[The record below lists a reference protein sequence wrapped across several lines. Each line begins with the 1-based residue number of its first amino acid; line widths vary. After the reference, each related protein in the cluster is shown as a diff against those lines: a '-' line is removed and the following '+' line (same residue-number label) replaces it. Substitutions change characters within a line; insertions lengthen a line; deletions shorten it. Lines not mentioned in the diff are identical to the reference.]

1 MVAEIVINSPASE
14 LGKIFDYNIPNNIGT
29 VTVGSRVTV
38 PFGLGNNIIDGFVVN
53 IKEKSSVPVSR
64 LKSIIDVYEDTINSK
79 DFKIAEFISKKYYC
93 NLGAA
98 LNLFCVDK
106 VKCQKSKEFNF
117 EKTED
122 FIAND
127 EQKEAIDKFKNAI
140 DEGKFK
146 EFLLHGVTGSGKT
159 EVYLQTVK
167 YLASKGRGAIVLVP
181 EISLTPQTVKR
192 FVERLGDKVAVIHS
206 RLTKGQKYEQWLKIK
221 NGEALVVVG
230 ARSALFTPIHNLS
243 AIILDEEHDAS
254 YKSGQTPLYHAREVA
269 EEMCRVHNAVL
280 VLGSA
285 TPEITTY
292 YRATIGEIEKVS
304 LTKRAN
310 ESILPDVNIVN
321 MSDELLNGNK
331 MIFSRNLHAE
341 IKKNLENHE
350 QTILFL
356 NRRGH
361 SSFVSCRA
369 CGFVAKCKNCNIAL
383 TYHQD
388 ENKLMC
394 HYCGLKYNNFTECP
408 VCKSPYIKH
417 FGIGTEK
424 VESFIK
430 QIFPQASV
438 IRMDLDTTS
447 KRESHELLLKKFR
460 DENIDILVG
469 TQMIAKGHDFPNVTL
484 VGVIAADISL
494 NVNDYRASERTF
506 NLLTQVSG
514 RAGRGQKKGRVVVQT
529 YESENYS
536 IVLAGN
542 QDYEAFYNQEIIVR
556 EQLNYP
562 PFCDIIIINVSST
575 SEEVAVKSSNV
586 VKDLFYD
593 ALGDIEGVQILNAVP
608 APLSKINGKFRWRVI
623 IKCKINDEINNI
635 INNLI
640 KSKTFVKIK
649 DADITIDVNP
659 VTSN

>member
-1 MVAEIVINSPASE
+1 LVAEIVINSPASE
-14 LGKIFDYNIPNNIGT
+14 VGRIFDYNIPNDIGT

-38 PFGLGNNIIDGFVVN
+38 PFGMGNNVIDGFVVN
-53 IKEKSSVPVSR
+53 VKSESNISK
-64 LKSIIDVYEDTINSK
+64 LKSIINVYEDIIDEKS
-79 DFKIAEFISKKYYC
+79 FKVAEFIANKYYC

-106 VKCQKSKEFNF
+106 VKCQKSKELNF
-117 EKTED
+117 EHKDD
-122 FIAND
+122 FIANE
-127 EQKEAIDKFKNAI
+127 EQKNAI
-140 DEGKFK
+140 NLFKNYIDKKVFK
-146 EFLLHGVTGSGKT
+146 EFLLYGITGSGKT

-167 YLASKGRGAIVLVP
+167 YLASQGKGSIVLVP
-181 EISLTPQTVKR
+181 EISLTSQTVKR
-192 FVERLGDKVAVIHS
+192 FVERLGNKVAVIHS

-230 ARSALFTPIHNLS
+230 ARSALFTPVHNLS

-269 EEMCRVHNAVL
+269 EEMCKLNNAIL
-280 VLGSA
+280 ILGSA
-285 TPEITTY
+285 TPDITTY
-292 YRATIGEIEKVS
+292 YRTTIGEIEKVS

-310 ESILPDVNIVN
+310 KSLLPDVNIVN
-321 MSDELLNGNK
+321 MGDELVNGNK
-331 MIFSRNLHAE
+331 MIFSRALYSE
-341 IKKNLENHE
+341 IKRNLENKE

-361 SSFVSCRA
+361 SSFVSCRS

-383 TYHQD
+383 TYHQN
-388 ENKLMC
+388 EEKLTC
-394 HYCGLKYNNFTECP
+394 HYCGLKYNNFTICP
-408 VCKSPYIKH
+408 ICKSPYIKH

-424 VESFIK
+424 VETFVK
-430 QIFPQASV
+430 QIFPEASI

-484 VGVIAADISL
+484 VGVIAADLSL
-494 NVNDYRASERTF
+494 NINDYRACERTF

-514 RAGRGQKKGRVVVQT
+514 RAGRSNKNGRVIVQT
-529 YESENYS
+529 YESDNYS
-536 IVLAGN
+536 IVLAAN
-542 QDYEAFYNQEIIVR
+542 QDYDRFYQQEIIVR

-562 PFCDIIIINVSST
+562 PFCDIIIVNMSAN
-575 SEEVAVKSSNV
+575 SEEVVAKSAYI
-586 VKDLFYD
+586 VKDMF
-593 ALGDIEGVQILNAVP
+593 AENFKGVDGIQILNPVP
-608 APLSKINGKFRWRVI
+608 APLSKINNRYRWRII

-635 INNLI
+635 VNKLI
-640 KSKTFVKIK
+640 KSKKFVKIK
-649 DADITIDVNP
+649 DVDITIDVNP

>member
-1 MVAEIVINSPASE
+1 LVAEIVINSPASE
-14 LGKIFDYNIPNNIGT
+14 LGRIFDYNIPSDIGT

-38 PFGLGNNIIDGFVVN
+38 PFGLGNNIVDGFVVN
-53 IKEKSSVPVSR
+53 VKESSTISR
-64 LKSIIDVYEDTINSK
+64 LKSIINVTEDSINPK
-79 DFKIAEFISKKYYC
+79 DFKIAEFIAKKYFC
-93 NLGAA
+93 NLGCA
-98 LNLFCVDK
+98 LNLFCIDK

-117 EKTED
+117 DRTED
-122 FIAND
+122 FLANE
-127 EQKEAIDKFKNAI
+127 EQQEAINKFKIAI
-140 DEGKFK
+140 DQEKFR
-146 EFLLHGVTGSGKT
+146 EFLLYGVTGSGKT

-167 YLASKGRGAIVLVP
+167 YLASQGKGAIVLVP
-181 EISLTPQTVKR
+181 EISLTPQTVRR
-192 FVERLGDKVAVIHS
+192 FVERLGNKVAVIHS

-230 ARSALFTPIHNLS
+230 ARSALFTPVHNLS

-269 EEMCRVHNAVL
+269 EEMGKIHDAIVI
-280 VLGSA
+280 LGSA
-285 TPEITTY
+285 TPDVTTY
-292 YRATIGEIEKVS
+292 YRTTIGEIEKVS

-321 MSDELLNGNK
+321 MSNELMDGNK
-331 MIFSRNLHAE
+331 MIFSRSLHAE
-341 IKKNLENHE
+341 IKKNIENHE

-394 HYCGLKYNNFTECP
+394 HYCGLKYNNFTLCP

-430 QIFPQASV
+430 QIFPEASV

-514 RAGRGQKKGRVVVQT
+514 RAGRGEKKGRVIIQT

-536 IVLAGN
+536 IVLAGQQN
-542 QDYEAFYNQEIIVR
+542 YEAFIIR
-556 EQLNYP
+556 
-562 PFCDIIIINVSST
+562 
-575 SEEVAVKSSNV
+575 K
-586 VKDLFYD
+586 
-593 ALGDIEGVQILNAVP
+593 
-608 APLSKINGKFRWRVI
+608 
-623 IKCKINDEINNI
+623 
-635 INNLI
+635 
-640 KSKTFVKIK
+640 
-649 DADITIDVNP
+649 
-659 VTSN
+659 

>member
-14 LGKIFDYNIPNNIGT
+14 LGRIFDYNIPDNIGT

-38 PFGLGNNIIDGFVVN
+38 PFGMGNNIIDGFIVN
-53 IKEKSSVPVSR
+53 IKEKSNISR
-64 LKSIIDVYEDTINSK
+64 LKSIIEVTSDVITQK
-79 DFKIAEFISKKYYC
+79 DFKIAEFISNKYYC

-106 VKCQKSKEFNF
+106 VKCQKSKEFIF
-117 EKTED
+117 ERTED
-122 FIAND
+122 FVAND
-127 EQKEAIDKFKNAI
+127 EQQFAIDKFKNSI
-140 DEGKFK
+140 DQQKFQ
-146 EFLLHGVTGSGKT
+146 EFLLYGVTGSGKT

-167 YLASKGRGAIVLVP
+167 YLAEQGKGSIVLVP

-269 EEMCRVHNAVL
+269 EEMCKVHNAIL
-280 VLGSA
+280 ILGSA
-285 TPEITTY
+285 TPDITTY
-292 YRATIGEIEKVS
+292 YRTTTGEIEKIS

-310 ESILPDVNIVN
+310 QSILPDVNIIN
-321 MSDELLNGNK
+321 MSDELMNGNK
-331 MIFSRNLHAE
+331 MIFSRTLYSE
-341 IKKNLENHE
+341 IKNNLENHE

-394 HYCGLKYNNFTECP
+394 HYCGLKYNNFTLCP

-430 QIFPQASV
+430 QIFPDASV

-447 KRESHELLLKKFR
+447 KRESHEFLLKKFR

-514 RAGRGQKKGRVVVQT
+514 RAGRGAKKGRVVIQT
-529 YESENYS
+529 YESDNYS
-536 IVLAGN
+536 IVLAGQ

-562 PFCDIIIINVSST
+562 PFCDIIIINISSN
-575 SEEVAVKSSNV
+575 SEEQV
-586 VKDLFYD
+586 VKTANIVRNSFADEL
-593 ALGDIEGVQILNAVP
+593 LNLEGVQVLNAVP

-623 IKCKINDEINNI
+623 IKCRINAEINNV
-635 INNLI
+635 INKLI
-640 KSKTFVKIK
+640 KSKNFVKIK
-649 DADITIDVNP
+649 DVDITLDVNP
-659 VTSN
+659 VISN